1 MNKDKIYV
9 LEQMPVTSSIIN
21 LALPSVLSMLVNI
34 LYNLTDTFYI
44 GKLGNPDL
52 VAAVS
57 ISLPLFTLQM
67 AIAGIF
73 GNGGGSYLSRLLG
86 RKEYETAHETATTA
100 MFSAGIASIVFGILG
115 ILSIPLFLKA
125 VGASAN
131 TYKPAYNY
139 MFWILLGTPCIMGKF
154 SLVQLLRAEG
164 AAKSAMVGLLIGTGI
179 NIALDPLFIFV
190 FKMGVT
196 GAAIATVIGQGCGA
210 LFYILY
216 YLKGY
221 SLVTPKL
228 KFLRFRMETY
238 KQIFYIGIP
247 ASLSQI
253 TMAIGNTISYKLA
266 GQFGDAHVAAIGVAA
281 RVFSI
286 PSFIFIGISVGVQ
299 ALIGYNYGARNF
311 SRMKQVMRT
320 AMTIS
325 LYCGAFFTL
334 IFALFPEAMI
344 SVFIEDKVVV
354 IFGSLVLQA
363 YVFAIPTASIGMILM
378 ASLQA
383 MGKAFQAFMVAI
395 SRQGLI
401 YIPLIFLLTHLFHF
415 QGLVVAMP
423 AADFL
428 TTSMSF
434 LFVLHILKRLKENN
448 GVDFDPNE
456 IGASD
461 LLAG

>member
-9 LEQMPVTSSIIN
+9 LEHMPVTRSIIN

-86 RKEYETAHETATTA
+86 RKEYQTANETATTA
-100 MFSAGIASIVFGILG
+100 MFSAGISSIVFGILG

-125 VGASAN
+125 VGASSN
-131 TYKPAYNY
+131 TYKPAYDY

-164 AAKSAMVGLLIGTGI
+164 AAKAAMVGLLIGTGV
-179 NIALDPLFIFV
+179 NILLDPLFIFV
-190 FKMGVT
+190 FNMGVT

-210 LFYILY
+210 LFYIY
-216 YLKGY
+216 YYASGR
-221 SLVTPKL
+221 SLISPKL
-228 KFLRFRMETY
+228 KHLRFKLETY

-253 TMAIGNTISYKLA
+253 TMAIGNTVSYNLS

-311 SRMKQVMRT
+311 SRMKNVMRT
-320 AMTIS
+320 SMTMS
-325 LYCGAFFTL
+325 LYVGAFFTL

-354 IFGSLVLQA
+354 IYGSLVLQA

-383 MGKAFQAFMVAI
+383 MGKALQAFIVAI
-395 SRQGLI
+395 SRQGII
-401 YIPLIFLLTHLFHF
+401 YIPFIYLFTYLFHF
-415 QGLVVAMP
+415 QGLVIAMP

-428 TTSMSF
+428 TTAISLS
-434 LFVLHILKRLKENN
+434 FVLHILKRLKKQPMEA
-448 GVDFDPNE
+448 FEPNPLE
-456 IGASD
+456 APD
-461 LLAG
+461 LLGG